1 MLLAIPVSLVLS
13 FAGFFVFI
21 AIVLISA
28 FISSRATKRQIR
40 RFENSGIGPLW
51 ASAAAV
57 VATP

>member
-28 FISSRATKRQIR
+28 FISSRATKRQIKG
-40 RFENSGIGPLW
+40 FENSGIGPLW
-51 ASAAAV
+51 ASTAAV